1 MSRPSSRFRRTK
13 NSLGFASSLAMVSET
28 DAPKLLSPVSRW
40 WWGKEVAVEP
50 TCGAARGVAFAAGQ
64 FAGKQKVLLAAI
76 PIEDLHPNPQ
86 QPRRFID
93 PEALEE
99 LAASVRQRG
108 ILQPI
113 IVKRDGAGYLI
124 MAGERRY
131 RAAKAAGL
139 TVMPAIVRDDDANEI
154 ALIENLQREDL
165 TALEEAEGLGAMVAR
180 YGYTH
185 QALAQLLHKSRPY
198 VSNTLVLTRLPAEV
212 KAELH
217 RYPAISRE
225 ILMTI
230 ARQESESEMLK
241 LWRRVKLAN
250 ISVHKFRESRRPDR
264 TGSRAREVMAAAR
277 RINRKLRDFQIQS
290 LEDEE
295 RQKLARV
302 LRRTRKRVDHL
313 LLAIGAQ

>member
-1 MSRPSSRFRRTK
+1 
-13 NSLGFASSLAMVSET
+13 
-28 DAPKLLSPVSRW
+28 
-40 WWGKEVAVEP
+40 VEAIS
-50 TCGAARGVAFAAGQ
+50 GAARGLTFAAGR
-64 FAGKQKVLLAAI
+64 FAGNQRVLLAAI
-76 PIEDLHPNPQ
+76 PIAELRPNPQ

-93 PEALEE
+93 PQGLDE
-99 LAASVRQRG
+99 LTESVRERG

-113 IVKRDGAGYLI
+113 IVKRDGDGYLI

-139 TVMPAIVRDDDANEI
+139 TVVPAIVRDDDPNEI

-217 RYPAISRE
+217 RFPTVSRE
-225 ILMTI
+225 ILTTI
-230 ARQESESEMLK
+230 ARQESEAEMLK
-241 LWRRVKLAN
+241 LWRRMKLAN
-250 ISVHKFRESRRPDR
+250 ISVHKFRESRRSE
-264 TGSRAREVMAAAR
+264 TGATRSREVMAAAR
-277 RINRKLRDFQIQS
+277 RVNRKLRDFDPS
-290 LEDEE
+290 ELGEED
-295 RQKLARV
+295 RLKLIRV
-302 LRRTRKRVDHL
+302 LRRTRKRVVEL
-313 LLAIGAQ
+313 LTTMGSA

>member
-1 MSRPSSRFRRTK
+1 M
-13 NSLGFASSLAMVSET
+13 NS
-28 DAPKLLSPVSRW
+28 
-40 WWGKEVAVEP
+40 
-50 TCGAARGVAFAAGQ
+50 GAAQGIALAAGQ
-64 FAGKQKVLLAAI
+64 FTGGQRIFLAAI
-76 PIEDLHPNPQ
+76 PIERLEPNPQ

-99 LAASVRQRG
+99 LTASVKQRG
-108 ILQPI
+108 VLQPI
-113 IVKRDGAGYLI
+113 IVKRNGASYLI

-139 TVMPAIVRDDDANEI
+139 TVVPAIVRDDDPNEI

-217 RYPAISRE
+217 RYPGMSRE

-230 ARQESESEMLK
+230 ARQDSETAMLK

-250 ISVHKFRESRRPDR
+250 LSVHKFRESRRPD
-264 TGSRAREVMAAAR
+264 GSSSHAREIMAAAR
-277 RINRKLRDFQIQS
+277 RVNRKLRNFDAEH
-290 LEDEE
+290 LEEEE
-295 RQKLARV
+295 RQRLARV
-302 LRRTRKRVDHL
+302 LRRTRKRVDQ
-313 LLAIGAQ
+313 LLASVTLKRLI

>member
-1 MSRPSSRFRRTK
+1 M
-13 NSLGFASSLAMVSET
+13 
-28 DAPKLLSPVSRW
+28 
-40 WWGKEVAVEP
+40 WWGKEAAVEAIS
-50 TCGAARGVAFAAGQ
+50 GAARGIAFAAGQ
-64 FAGKQKVLLAAI
+64 FSGGQRVLLAAI
-76 PIEDLHPNPQ
+76 PIEQLHPNPQ

-93 PEALEE
+93 PESLDE
-99 LAASVRQRG
+99 LTASVRQRG
-108 ILQPI
+108 VLQPI
-113 IVKRDGAGYLI
+113 IVKREGDGYLI

-139 TVMPAIVRDDDANEI
+139 AVVPAIVRDDDPNEI

-230 ARQESESEMLK
+230 ARQESEAEMLK
-241 LWRRVKLAN
+241 LWRRMKLAN
-250 ISVHKFRESRRPDR
+250 ISVHKFRESRRPENGA
-264 TGSRAREVMAAAR
+264 TRAREVMAAAR
-277 RINRKLRDFQIQS
+277 RMNRKLRDFEAS
-290 LEDEE
+290 DLEEAE
-295 RQKLARV
+295 RMKLVRV
-302 LRRTRKRVDHL
+302 LRRTRKRVEL
-313 LLAIGAQ
+313 MLAAMGAH

>member
-1 MSRPSSRFRRTK
+1 
-13 NSLGFASSLAMVSET
+13 
-28 DAPKLLSPVSRW
+28 
-40 WWGKEVAVEP
+40 
-50 TCGAARGVAFAAGQ
+50 VAFAAGQ
-64 FAGKQKVLLAAI
+64 FIGGQRIFLAAI
-76 PIEDLHPNPQ
+76 PIEHIHPNPQ

-93 PEALEE
+93 PEGLHE
-99 LAASVRQRG
+99 LTESVRQRG

-113 IVKRDGAGYLI
+113 IVKREGDGYMI

-131 RAAKAAGL
+131 RAARAAGL
-139 TVMPAIVRDDDANEI
+139 SVIPAIVRDDDPNEI

-198 VSNTLVLTRLPAEV
+198 VSNTLVLTHLPAEV

-217 RYPAISRE
+217 RYPTISRE

-230 ARQESESEMLK
+230 ARQGSETEMLK

-250 ISVHKFRESRRPDR
+250 LSVHKFRESRRPE
-264 TGSRAREVMAAAR
+264 GSAVLAGELMAAAR
-277 RINRKLRDFQIQS
+277 RMNRKLRTFAAME
-290 LEDEE
+290 LEDGD
-295 RQKLARV
+295 RLKLIRV
-302 LRRTRKRVDHL
+302 LRRTRKRVDQML
-313 LLAIGAQ
+313 TTISAV

>member
-1 MSRPSSRFRRTK
+1 
-13 NSLGFASSLAMVSET
+13 MV
-28 DAPKLLSPVSRW
+28 V
-40 WWGKEVAVEP
+40 GKEAAVEANP
-50 TCGAARGVAFAAGQ
+50 AAVVRGVAFAAGQ
-64 FAGKQKVLLAAI
+64 FTGGQRVFLAAI
-76 PIEDLHPNPQ
+76 PIDQLEPNPQ

-99 LAASVRQRG
+99 LTASVKQRG

-113 IVKRDGAGYLI
+113 IVKCHGERYLI
-124 MAGERRY
+124 MAGERRF

-139 TVMPAIVRDDDANEI
+139 MIVPAIVRDDDPNEI

-185 QALAQLLHKSRPY
+185 QVLAQLLHKSRPY

-212 KAELH
+212 KAEIH

-230 ARQESESEMLK
+230 ARQASETEMLK
-241 LWRRVKLAN
+241 LWRRVKLTN
-250 ISVHKFRESRRPDR
+250 LSVHKFREAQRPED
-264 TGSRAREVMAAAR
+264 SSSHAREVMAAAR
-277 RINRKLRDFQIQS
+277 RVNRKLRSFIPDN
-290 LEDEE
+290 LTTEE
-295 RQKLARV
+295 RQKLTRV
-302 LRRTRKRVDHL
+302 LRRTRKRLDQL
-313 LLAIGAQ
+313 LVAMSAV

>member
-1 MSRPSSRFRRTK
+1 
-13 NSLGFASSLAMVSET
+13 
-28 DAPKLLSPVSRW
+28 
-40 WWGKEVAVEP
+40 VEAIS
-50 TCGAARGVAFAAGQ
+50 GAARGIAFAAGQ
-64 FAGKQKVLLAAI
+64 FAGGQRIFLAAI
-76 PIEDLHPNPQ
+76 PIEQLHPNPQ

-93 PEALEE
+93 PESLDE
-99 LAASVRQRG
+99 LTESVRQRG

-113 IVKRDGAGYLI
+113 IVKREGGGYLI

-131 RAAKAAGL
+131 RAARAAGL
-139 TVMPAIVRDDDANEI
+139 TVVPAIVRDDDPNEI

-217 RYPAISRE
+217 RYPMISRE

-230 ARQESESEMLK
+230 ARQGSEAEMLK
-241 LWRRVKLAN
+241 LWRRVKLTN
-250 ISVHKFRESRRPDR
+250 LSVHKFRESRRPESGA
-264 TGSRAREVMAAAR
+264 TRAGEVMAAAR
-277 RINRKLRDFQIQS
+277 RINKKLRGFEAACLD
-290 LEDEE
+290 DKE
-295 RQKLARV
+295 RAKLVRV
-302 LRRTRKRVDHL
+302 LRRTRKRVDL
-313 LLAIGAQ
+313 MLTAIEALNSPT

>member
-1 MSRPSSRFRRTK
+1 
-13 NSLGFASSLAMVSET
+13 
-28 DAPKLLSPVSRW
+28 
-40 WWGKEVAVEP
+40 VEAISG
-50 TCGAARGVAFAAGQ
+50 TARGIAFAAGQ
-64 FAGKQKVLLAAI
+64 FTGGQRVLLAAI
-76 PIEDLHPNPQ
+76 PIEQLHPNPQ

-93 PEALEE
+93 PEGLAE
-99 LAASVRQRG
+99 LTESVRQRG

-113 IVKRDGAGYLI
+113 IVKRDGDGYLI

-139 TVMPAIVRDDDANEI
+139 AVVPAIVRDDDPNEI

-217 RYPAISRE
+217 RYPGVSRE

-230 ARQESESEMLK
+230 ARQESEAEMLK
-241 LWRRVKLAN
+241 LWRRIKLAN
-250 ISVHKFRESRRPDR
+250 ISVHKFRESRRSESP
-264 TGSRAREVMAAAR
+264 TARAREVMAAAR
-277 RINRKLRDFQIQS
+277 RVNRKLRDFEVGD
-290 LEDEE
+290 LNEDE
-295 RQKLARV
+295 RVKLGRV
-302 LRRTRKRVDHL
+302 LRRTRKRVDQML
-313 LLAIGAQ
+313 TVIGAA

>member
-1 MSRPSSRFRRTK
+1 MFGP
-13 NSLGFASSLAMVSET
+13 T
-28 DAPKLLSPVSRW
+28 DAPKLLVPEVMR
-40 WWGKEVAVEP
+40 WWGKEVAVEAN
-50 TCGAARGVAFAAGQ
+50 TGAVRGVAFAAGQ
-64 FAGKQKVLLAAI
+64 FAGRQKVLLAAI
-76 PIEDLHPNPQ
+76 PIDDLQPNPQ
-86 QPRRFID
+86 QPRRFMD

-99 LAASVRQRG
+99 LTESVRQRG

-113 IVKRDGAGYLI
+113 IVKRDGDRYLI

-131 RAAKAAGL
+131 RAARAAGL
-139 TVMPAIVRDDDANEI
+139 TVVPAIVRDDDANEI

-185 QALAQLLHKSRPY
+185 QTLAQLLHKSRPY

-217 RYPAISRE
+217 RYPGVSRE

-230 ARQESESEMLK
+230 ARQESETEMLK

-250 ISVHKFRESRRPDR
+250 ISVHKFRESRRER
-264 TGSRAREVMAAAR
+264 TTSRAREVMAAAR
-277 RINRKLRDFQIQS
+277 RINRKLRDFEAGS

-295 RQKLARV
+295 RQKLTRV
-302 LRRTRKRVDHL
+302 LRRTRKRVDL
-313 LLAIGAQ
+313 LLGVLGAS

>member
-1 MSRPSSRFRRTK
+1 
-13 NSLGFASSLAMVSET
+13 MVSPT
-28 DAPKLLSPVSRW
+28 DAPKLLNPESLW
-40 WWGKEVAVEP
+40 WWGKEAAVEAIS
-50 TCGAARGVAFAAGQ
+50 GAVRGVAFAAGQ
-64 FAGKQKVLLAAI
+64 FVGGQRVLLAAI
-76 PIEDLHPNPQ
+76 PIEQLHPNPQ

-93 PEALEE
+93 PESLDE
-99 LAASVRQRG
+99 LTASVRQRG
-108 ILQPI
+108 VLQPI
-113 IVKRDGAGYLI
+113 IVKREGNAYLI

-139 TVMPAIVRDDDANEI
+139 AVVPAIVRDDDPNEI

-217 RYPAISRE
+217 RYPTISRE

-230 ARQESESEMLK
+230 ARQGSEVEMLK
-241 LWRRVKLAN
+241 LWRRMKLAN
-250 ISVHKFRESRRPDR
+250 LSVHKFRESRRPD
-264 TGSRAREVMAAAR
+264 GARASEVMAAAR
-277 RINRKLRDFQIQS
+277 RVNRKLRGFEAS
-290 LEDEE
+290 GLEQNE
-295 RQKLARV
+295 RLKLIRV
-302 LRRTRKRVDHL
+302 LRRTRKRVDL
-313 LLAIGAQ
+313 LLAAIEAATPAS

>member
-1 MSRPSSRFRRTK
+1 M
-13 NSLGFASSLAMVSET
+13 
-28 DAPKLLSPVSRW
+28 DAIS
-40 WWGKEVAVEP
+40 
-50 TCGAARGVAFAAGQ
+50 GAARGVAFAAGQ
-64 FAGKQKVLLAAI
+64 IVAGQRVVLAALLI
-76 PIEDLHPNPQ
+76 DQIHPNPQ
-86 QPRRFID
+86 QPRRFIN
-93 PEALEE
+93 PEGLSE
-99 LAASVRQRG
+99 LTESVRQRG
-108 ILQPI
+108 VLQPI
-113 IVKRDGAGYLI
+113 IVKREGEGYLI

-139 TVMPAIVRDDDANEI
+139 TVIPAIVRDDDPNEI

-217 RYPAISRE
+217 RYPNISRE

-230 ARQESESEMLK
+230 ARQGSEADMLK

-250 ISVHKFRESRRPDR
+250 LSVHKFRESRKPENGA
-264 TGSRAREVMAAAR
+264 TRAAEVMAAAR
-277 RINRKLRDFQIQS
+277 RVNRKLRTFDVS
-290 LEDEE
+290 GLDEEE
-295 RQKLARV
+295 RQKLVRV
-302 LRRTRKRVDHL
+302 LRRTRKRVDQM
-313 LLAIGAQ
+313 LATAEEMRSAVRVAKQSPPRRHPSGSRVH